1 MKRLLII
8 LTGILIP
15 MLASAQA
22 QIETKKVKISDFTQK
37 ITKVVLHGN
46 DFYDAILKEEIAL
59 RWRIS
64 PYEFCTLEE
73 FEELKTNSQYYFLI
87 TTLGQFKKET
97 APGIQFLS
105 LVKGGK
111 GAKKGVGEMLEVAS
125 LPYASVEYPSGRELV
140 FLPAL
145 LDIIQNHTLKSMDSD
160 FDGYVGMSRNTKN
173 MQQAQQMKIVFFE
186 DEINKEV
193 DRVMRASDERFVM
206 ADEDEADQYL
216 IDNAPNTLVSYM
228 VAPTEPVNGS
238 YCYKLLINAETHEL
252 YFYRR
257 HKITEK
263 YGVGFL
269 IEDFDYIIKN
279 GEKDK

>member
-1 MKRLLII
+1 MRRLLII
-8 LTGILIP
+8 LTGILVP
-15 MLASAQA
+15 MLAAAQA
-22 QIETKKVKISDFTQK
+22 QIDTKKVKISDLTQK

-73 FEELKTNSQYYFLI
+73 FETLKTDNQYYFLI

-111 GAKKGVGEMLEVAS
+111 GAKKSVGNMMEVIS

-145 LDIIQNHTLKSMDSD
+145 LDIIQEHTLKSMESD
-160 FDGYVGMSRNTKN
+160 FDGYLGMSKYTRN
-173 MQQAQQMKIVFFE
+173 MQNAQEMKIVFFE
-186 DEINKEV
+186 DEINESV

-216 IDNAPNTLVSYM
+216 IDNTPGTLVSYM
-228 VAPTEPVNGS
+228 VAPAEPVNGS

-252 YFYRR
+252 YFFRR
-257 HKITEK
+257 HRISEK

-269 IEDFDYIIKN
+269 PEDFDYIIKN

>member
-46 DFYDAILKEEIAL
+46 EFYDAILKEEIAL

-145 LDIIQNHTLKSMDSD
+145 LDIIQNHTIKSMDSD
-160 FDGYVGMSRNTKN
+160 FDGYIGMSRNTKN

-252 YFYRR
+252 YFFRR

-269 IEDFDYIIKN
+269 PEDFDYIIKN

>member
-1 MKRLLII
+1 MRRLLII
-8 LTGILIP
+8 LTGILVP
-15 MLASAQA
+15 MLAAAQA
-22 QIETKKVKISDFTQK
+22 QIDTKKVKISDFTQK

-73 FEELKTNSQYYFLI
+73 FETLKTDNQYYFLI

-111 GAKKGVGEMLEVAS
+111 GAKKSVGNMMEVIS

-145 LDIIQNHTLKSMDSD
+145 LDIIQEHTLKSMESD
-160 FDGYVGMSRNTKN
+160 FDGYLGMSKYTRN
-173 MQQAQQMKIVFFE
+173 MQHAQDMKIVFFE
-186 DEINKEV
+186 DEINESV

-216 IDNAPNTLVSYM
+216 IDNTPGTLVSYM
-228 VAPTEPVNGS
+228 VAPAEPVNGS

-252 YFYRR
+252 YFFRR
-257 HKITEK
+257 HRISEK

-269 IEDFDYIIKN
+269 PEDFDYIIKN

>member
-1 MKRLLII
+1 MKRLLVLII
-8 LTGILIP
+8 SIIIP
-15 MLASAQA
+15 ILASAQA
-22 QIETKKVKISDFTQK
+22 QIDTKKVKISDFTQK

-59 RWRIS
+59 RWSIS
-64 PYEFCTLEE
+64 PYEFCTIEE
-73 FEELKTNSQYYFLI
+73 FEVLKTDSQYYFLI

-111 GAKKGVGEMLEVAS
+111 GAKKGIGDMLEVIS
-125 LPYASVEYPSGRELV
+125 LPYASAEYPSGRELV

-145 LDIIQNHTLKSMDSD
+145 LDIIQAHTLKSMESD
-160 FDGYVGMSRNTKN
+160 FDGYMGMSKYTRN
-173 MQQAQQMKIVFFE
+173 MQSAQNMKIVFFE
-186 DEINKEV
+186 DEINSEV
-193 DRVMRASDERFVM
+193 DSETRNADERFIIT
-206 ADEDEADQYL
+206 DEDEADKY
-216 IDNAPNTLVSYM
+216 IINHTPGTLVSYM
-228 VAPTEPVNGS
+228 VAPTEPMNGS
-238 YCYKLLINAETHEL
+238 YCYKLLINAETHEI
-252 YFYRR
+252 YFFRR

-269 IEDFDYIIKN
+269 PEDIDYIIKN

>member
-46 DFYDAILKEEIAL
+46 EFYDAILKEEIAL

-145 LDIIQNHTLKSMDSD
+145 LDIIQNHTIKSMDSD
-160 FDGYVGMSRNTKN
+160 FDGYIGMSRNTKN

-257 HKITEK
+257 HKITDK

-269 IEDFDYIIKN
+269 PEDFDYIIKN

>member
-111 GAKKGVGEMLEVAS
+111 GAKKGISEMMEVIS
-125 LPYASVEYPSGRELV
+125 LPYASAEYPSGRELV

-160 FDGYVGMSRNTKN
+160 FDGYIGMSKYTKN

-228 VAPTEPVNGS
+228 VAPAEPVNGS
-238 YCYKLLINAETHEL
+238 YCYKLLINSETHEL

-257 HKITEK
+257 HKITDK

>member
-46 DFYDAILKEEIAL
+46 EFYDAILKEEIAL

-73 FEELKTNSQYYFLI
+73 FEELKTNSQFYFLI

-145 LDIIQNHTLKSMDSD
+145 LDIIQNHTIKSMDSD
-160 FDGYVGMSRNTKN
+160 FDGYIGMSRNTKN

-257 HKITEK
+257 HKITDK

-269 IEDFDYIIKN
+269 PEDFDYIIKN

>member
-46 DFYDAILKEEIAL
+46 EFYDAILKEEIAL

>member
-46 DFYDAILKEEIAL
+46 EFYDAILKEEIAL

-145 LDIIQNHTLKSMDSD
+145 LDIIQNHTVKSMDSD

-186 DEINKEV
+186 DEVNKEV

>member
-46 DFYDAILKEEIAL
+46 EFYDAILKEEIAL

-269 IEDFDYIIKN
+269 PEDFDYITKN

>member
-22 QIETKKVKISDFTQK
+22 QIDTKKVKISDFTQK
-37 ITKVVLHGN
+37 ITKVVLQGN
-46 DFYDAILKEEIAL
+46 EFYDSILKDEIAL

-73 FEELKTNSQYYFLI
+73 FEELKTNTQYYFLI

-111 GAKKGVGEMLEVAS
+111 GAKKGISEMMEVIS
-125 LPYASVEYPSGRELV
+125 LPYASAEYPSGRELV

-145 LDIIQNHTLKSMDSD
+145 LDIIQTHTLKSMESD
-160 FDGYVGMSRNTKN
+160 FDGYLGLSKYTKN
-173 MQQAQQMKIVFFE
+173 MQNAQDMKIVFFQ

-206 ADEDEADQYL
+206 AEEDDADQYL
-216 IDNAPNTLVSYM
+216 LDNAPNTLVSYM
-228 VAPTEPVNGS
+228 VTPAEPVNGS

-257 HKITEK
+257 HKITDK
-263 YGVGFL
+263 YGAGFL

>member
-1 MKRLLII
+1 MRRLLII
-8 LTGILIP
+8 LTGILVP
-15 MLASAQA
+15 MLAAAQA
-22 QIETKKVKISDFTQK
+22 QIDTKKVKISDFTQK

-73 FEELKTNSQYYFLI
+73 FETLKTDNQYYFLI

-111 GAKKGVGEMLEVAS
+111 GAKKSVGNMMEVIS

-145 LDIIQNHTLKSMDSD
+145 LDIIQEHTLKSMESD
-160 FDGYVGMSRNTKN
+160 FDGYLGMSKYTRN
-173 MQQAQQMKIVFFE
+173 MQNAQDMKIVFFE
-186 DEINKEV
+186 DEINESV

-216 IDNAPNTLVSYM
+216 IDNTPGTLVSYM
-228 VAPTEPVNGS
+228 VAPAEPVNGS

-252 YFYRR
+252 YFFRR
-257 HKITEK
+257 HRISEK

-269 IEDFDYIIKN
+269 PEDFDYIIKN

>member
-22 QIETKKVKISDFTQK
+22 QIDTKKVKISDFTQK
-37 ITKVVLHGN
+37 ITKVVLQGN
-46 DFYDAILKEEIAL
+46 EFYDSILKDEIAL

-73 FEELKTNSQYYFLI
+73 FEELKTNSQFYFLV

-111 GAKKGVGEMLEVAS
+111 GAKKGISEMMEVVS
-125 LPYASVEYPSGRELV
+125 VPYGSAEYPSGRELV

-145 LDIIQNHTLKSMDSD
+145 LDIIQTHTLKSMESD
-160 FDGYVGMSRNTKN
+160 FDGYLGMSKYTKN
-173 MQQAQQMKIVFFE
+173 MQNAKDMKIVFFQ

-206 ADEDEADQYL
+206 AEEDDADQYL
-216 IDNAPNTLVSYM
+216 LDNSPNTLVSYM
-228 VAPTEPVNGS
+228 VTPSEPVNGS

-257 HKITEK
+257 HKISDK
-263 YGVGFL
+263 YGPGFL

>member
-1 MKRLLII
+1 MKRLLIM

-22 QIETKKVKISDFTQK
+22 QIETKRVKISDFTQK

-73 FEELKTNSQYYFLI
+73 FEELKTDSQYYFLI

-111 GAKKGVGEMLEVAS
+111 GAKKGISEMMEVIS
-125 LPYASVEYPSGRELV
+125 LPYASAEFPSGRELV

-160 FDGYVGMSRNTKN
+160 FDGYIGMSKYTRN

-186 DEINKEV
+186 DEINKKV

-228 VAPTEPVNGS
+228 VAPAEPVNGS
-238 YCYKLLINAETHEL
+238 YCYKLLINSETHEL

-257 HKITEK
+257 HKITDK

-269 IEDFDYIIKN
+269 IEDLDYIIKN

>member
-46 DFYDAILKEEIAL
+46 EFYDAILKEEIAL

-145 LDIIQNHTLKSMDSD
+145 LDIIQNHTVKSMDSD

-269 IEDFDYIIKN
+269 VEDFDYIIKN

>member
-22 QIETKKVKISDFTQK
+22 QIETKKVKISDFPQK
-37 ITKVVLHGN
+37 VTKVVLHGN
-46 DFYDAILKEEIAL
+46 EFYDAILKEEIAL
-59 RWRIS
+59 RWRVS
-64 PYEFCTLEE
+64 PYEFCTMEE
-73 FEELKTNSQYYFLI
+73 FEELKTDSRYYFLI

-105 LVKGGK
+105 LLKGGK
-111 GAKKGVGEMLEVAS
+111 SKKGIDGMLEVVS
-125 LPYASVEYPSGRELV
+125 LPYASAEYPSGRELV

-145 LDIIQNHTLKSMDSD
+145 LDIIQAHTLKSMESD
-160 FDGYVGMSRNTKN
+160 FDGYMGMSRYTKN
-173 MQQAQQMKIVFFE
+173 MQNAHNMKIVFFE
-186 DEINKEV
+186 DEINDKV
-193 DRVMRASDERFVM
+193 DDETRSADERFVIT
-206 ADEDEADQYL
+206 DEDGADKYFM
-216 IDNAPNTLVSYM
+216 DSTPGTLVSYM
-228 VAPTEPVNGS
+228 VAPTEPMNGS
-238 YCYKLLINAETHEL
+238 YCYKLLINAETHEI
-252 YFYRR
+252 YFFRR

-269 IEDFDYIIKN
+269 PEDFDYIIKN

>member
-22 QIETKKVKISDFTQK
+22 QIETKKVKISDFPQK
-37 ITKVVLHGN
+37 VTKVVLHGN
-46 DFYDAILKEEIAL
+46 EFYDAILKEEIAL
-59 RWRIS
+59 RWRVS
-64 PYEFCTLEE
+64 PYEFCTMEE
-73 FEELKTNSQYYFLI
+73 FEELKTDSRYYFLI

-105 LVKGGK
+105 LLKGGK
-111 GAKKGVGEMLEVAS
+111 SKKGIDGMLEVVS
-125 LPYASVEYPSGRELV
+125 LPYASAEYPSGRELV

-145 LDIIQNHTLKSMDSD
+145 LDIIQAHTLKSMESD
-160 FDGYVGMSRNTKN
+160 FDGYMGMSRYTKN
-173 MQQAQQMKIVFFE
+173 MQNAQNMKIVFFE
-186 DEINKEV
+186 DEINDKV
-193 DRVMRASDERFVM
+193 DDETRSADERFIIT
-206 ADEDEADQYL
+206 DEDGADKYFM
-216 IDNAPNTLVSYM
+216 DNTPGTLVSYM
-228 VAPTEPVNGS
+228 VAPTEPMNGS
-238 YCYKLLINAETHEL
+238 YCYKLLINAETHEI
-252 YFYRR
+252 YFFRR

-269 IEDFDYIIKN
+269 PEDFDYIIKN

>member
-22 QIETKKVKISDFTQK
+22 QIETKKVKISDFPQK
-37 ITKVVLHGN
+37 VTKVVLHGN
-46 DFYDAILKEEIAL
+46 EFYDAILKEEIAL
-59 RWRIS
+59 RWRVS

-73 FEELKTNSQYYFLI
+73 FEELKTDSRYYFLI

-105 LVKGGK
+105 LLKGGK
-111 GAKKGVGEMLEVAS
+111 SKKGIDGMLEVAS
-125 LPYASVEYPSGRELV
+125 LPYASAEYPSGRELV

-145 LDIIQNHTLKSMDSD
+145 LDIIQAHTLKSMESD
-160 FDGYVGMSRNTKN
+160 FDGYMGMSRYTKN
-173 MQQAQQMKIVFFE
+173 MQNAQNMKIVFFE
-186 DEINKEV
+186 DEINDKV
-193 DRVMRASDERFVM
+193 DDETRSADERFVIT
-206 ADEDEADQYL
+206 DEDGADKYFM
-216 IDNAPNTLVSYM
+216 DSTPGTLVSYM
-228 VAPTEPVNGS
+228 VAPTEPMNGS
-238 YCYKLLINAETHEL
+238 YCYKLLINAETHEI
-252 YFYRR
+252 YFFRR

-269 IEDFDYIIKN
+269 PEDFDYIIKN

>member
-15 MLASAQA
+15 MLSSAQA

-46 DFYDAILKEEIAL
+46 EFYDAILKEEIAL

-145 LDIIQNHTLKSMDSD
+145 LDIIQNHTVKSMDSD

>member
-46 DFYDAILKEEIAL
+46 EFYDAILKEEIAL

-87 TTLGQFKKET
+87 ATLGQFKKET

-145 LDIIQNHTLKSMDSD
+145 LDIIQNHTVKSMDSD

>member
-145 LDIIQNHTLKSMDSD
+145 LDIIQNHTVKSMDSD

>member
-22 QIETKKVKISDFTQK
+22 QIETKKVKISDFPQK
-37 ITKVVLHGN
+37 VTKVVLHGN
-46 DFYDAILKEEIAL
+46 EFYDAILKEEIAL
-59 RWRIS
+59 RWRVS
-64 PYEFCTLEE
+64 PYEFCTTEE
-73 FEELKTNSQYYFLI
+73 FEELKTDSRYYFLI

-105 LVKGGK
+105 LLKGGK
-111 GAKKGVGEMLEVAS
+111 SKKGIDGMLEVVS
-125 LPYASVEYPSGRELV
+125 LPYASAEYPSGRELV

-145 LDIIQNHTLKSMDSD
+145 LDIIQAHTLKSMESD
-160 FDGYVGMSRNTKN
+160 FDGYMGMSRYTKN
-173 MQQAQQMKIVFFE
+173 MQNAQNMKIVFFE
-186 DEINKEV
+186 DEINDKV
-193 DRVMRASDERFVM
+193 DDETRSADERFVIT
-206 ADEDEADQYL
+206 DEDGADKYFM
-216 IDNAPNTLVSYM
+216 DSTPGTLVSYM
-228 VAPTEPVNGS
+228 VAPTEPMNGS
-238 YCYKLLINAETHEL
+238 YCYKLLINAETHEI
-252 YFYRR
+252 YFFRR

-269 IEDFDYIIKN
+269 PEDFDYIIKN

>member
-22 QIETKKVKISDFTQK
+22 HIETKKVKISDFTQK

-46 DFYDAILKEEIAL
+46 DFYDAILKDEIAL

-111 GAKKGVGEMLEVAS
+111 GAKKGVGEMMEVIS
-125 LPYASVEYPSGRELV
+125 LPYASAEYPSGRELV

-145 LDIIQNHTLKSMDSD
+145 LDIIQNHTLKSMESD
-160 FDGYVGMSRNTKN
+160 FDGYIGMSRYTRK
-173 MQQAQQMKIVFFE
+173 MQTAQDMKIVFFE

-206 ADEDEADQYL
+206 ADEDEADQYF

-228 VAPTEPVNGS
+228 VAPAEPVNGS

-257 HKITEK
+257 HKITDK

>member
-46 DFYDAILKEEIAL
+46 EFYDAILKEEIAL

-145 LDIIQNHTLKSMDSD
+145 LDIIQNHTVKSMDSD

-173 MQQAQQMKIVFFE
+173 IQQAQQMKIVFFE

>member
-46 DFYDAILKEEIAL
+46 EFYDAILKEEIAL

-145 LDIIQNHTLKSMDSD
+145 LDIIQNHTVKSMDSD

>member
-22 QIETKKVKISDFTQK
+22 QIETKKVKISDFPQK
-37 ITKVVLHGN
+37 VTKVVLHGN
-46 DFYDAILKEEIAL
+46 EFYDAILKEEIAL
-59 RWRIS
+59 RWRVS
-64 PYEFCTLEE
+64 PYEFCTMEE
-73 FEELKTNSQYYFLI
+73 FEELKTDSRYYFLI

-105 LVKGGK
+105 LLKGGK
-111 GAKKGVGEMLEVAS
+111 SKKGIDGMLEVVS
-125 LPYASVEYPSGRELV
+125 LPYASAEYPSGRELV

-145 LDIIQNHTLKSMDSD
+145 LDIIQAHTLKSMESD
-160 FDGYVGMSRNTKN
+160 FDGYMGMSRYTKN
-173 MQQAQQMKIVFFE
+173 MQNAQDMKIVFFE
-186 DEINKEV
+186 DEINDKV
-193 DRVMRASDERFVM
+193 DDETRSADERFVIT
-206 ADEDEADQYL
+206 DEDGADKYFM
-216 IDNAPNTLVSYM
+216 DSTPGTLVSYM
-228 VAPTEPVNGS
+228 VAPTEPMNGS
-238 YCYKLLINAETHEL
+238 YCYKLLINAETHEI
-252 YFYRR
+252 YFFRR

-269 IEDFDYIIKN
+269 PEDFDYIIKN

>member
-1 MKRLLII
+1 MRRLLII
-8 LTGILIP
+8 LTGILVP
-15 MLASAQA
+15 MLAAAQA
-22 QIETKKVKISDFTQK
+22 QIDTKKVKISDFTQK

-73 FEELKTNSQYYFLI
+73 FETLKTDNQYYFLI

-111 GAKKGVGEMLEVAS
+111 GAKKSVGNMMEVIS

-145 LDIIQNHTLKSMDSD
+145 LDIIQEHTLKSMESD
-160 FDGYVGMSRNTKN
+160 FDGYLGMSKYTRN
-173 MQQAQQMKIVFFE
+173 MQHAQEMKIVFFE
-186 DEINKEV
+186 DEINESV

-216 IDNAPNTLVSYM
+216 IDNTPGTLVSYM
-228 VAPTEPVNGS
+228 VAPAEPVNGS

-252 YFYRR
+252 YFFRR
-257 HKITEK
+257 HRISEK

-269 IEDFDYIIKN
+269 PEDFDYIIKN

>member
-22 QIETKKVKISDFTQK
+22 QIDTKKVKISDFTQK
-37 ITKVVLHGN
+37 ITKVVLQGN
-46 DFYDAILKEEIAL
+46 EFYDSILKDEIAL

-73 FEELKTNSQYYFLI
+73 FEELKTNTQYYFLI

-111 GAKKGVGEMLEVAS
+111 GAKKGISEMMEVIS
-125 LPYASVEYPSGRELV
+125 LPYASAEYPSGRELV

-145 LDIIQNHTLKSMDSD
+145 LDIIQTHTLKSMESD
-160 FDGYVGMSRNTKN
+160 FDGYLGLSKYTRN
-173 MQQAQQMKIVFFE
+173 MQNAQDMKIVFFQ

-206 ADEDEADQYL
+206 AEEDDADQYL
-216 IDNAPNTLVSYM
+216 LDNAPNTLVSYM
-228 VAPTEPVNGS
+228 VTPAEPVNGS

-257 HKITEK
+257 HKITDK
-263 YGVGFL
+263 YGAGFL

>member
-22 QIETKKVKISDFTQK
+22 QIETKKVKISDFPQK
-37 ITKVVLHGN
+37 VTKVVLHGN
-46 DFYDAILKEEIAL
+46 EFYDAILKEEIAL
-59 RWRIS
+59 RWRVS
-64 PYEFCTLEE
+64 PYEFCTMEE
-73 FEELKTNSQYYFLI
+73 FEELKTDNRYYFLI

-105 LVKGGK
+105 LLKGGK
-111 GAKKGVGEMLEVAS
+111 SKKGIDGMLEVVS
-125 LPYASVEYPSGRELV
+125 LPYASAEYPSGRELV

-145 LDIIQNHTLKSMDSD
+145 LDIIQAHTLKSMESD
-160 FDGYVGMSRNTKN
+160 FDGYMGMSRYTKN
-173 MQQAQQMKIVFFE
+173 MQNAQNMKIVFFE
-186 DEINKEV
+186 DEINDKV
-193 DRVMRASDERFVM
+193 DDETRSADERFIIT
-206 ADEDEADQYL
+206 DEDGADKYFM
-216 IDNAPNTLVSYM
+216 DSTPGTLVSYM
-228 VAPTEPVNGS
+228 VAPTEPMKGS
-238 YCYKLLINAETHEL
+238 YCYKLLINAETHEI
-252 YFYRR
+252 YFFRR

-269 IEDFDYIIKN
+269 PEDFDYIIKN

>member
-46 DFYDAILKEEIAL
+46 EFYDAILKEEIAL

-145 LDIIQNHTLKSMDSD
+145 LDIIQNHTIKSMDSD
-160 FDGYVGMSRNTKN
+160 FDGYIGMSRNTKN

-257 HKITEK
+257 HKITDK